1 MTGPEVVKE
10 IKRYVSAISECA
22 KRTERITELVA
33 QMVSGATEEIPPENE
48 EPELSEE
55 GEVQKILNGTKPKD
69 IPIEFGAKSILILH
83 LGRAQAAGIQ
93 FPESILSIANE
104 KIFLGFLYYWYESP
118 IVCLRSLHKSHE
130 HLCLRMICR
139 AKYRNSRI

>member
-55 GEVQKILNGTKPKD
+55 GEVQKILNGISNLEVSEFAEPIIRFALHSEIGATKLVDKMWD
-69 IPIEFGAKSILILH
+69 NG
-83 LGRAQAAGIQ
+83 LGGLMTDLV
-93 FPESILSIANE
+93 F
-104 KIFLGFLYYWYESP
+104 
-118 IVCLRSLHKSHE
+118 
-130 HLCLRMICR
+130 
-139 AKYRNSRI
+139 